1 MYHRKRPNQSL
12 FIFSPTGLHLTVDN
26 IVAHLAIPAAAE
38 IERAVEV
45 VVAHG
50 QRTPNQLQEHVEY
63 LTTCAV
69 AH

>member
-1 MYHRKRPNQSL
+1 MYHHSRDLTICCS
-12 FIFSPTGLHLTVDN
+12 FFTGLHPTVDN
-26 IVAHLAIPAAAE
+26 IVAHLAILAAAE